1 MEAREHFIT
10 GVVVEICTPFTKDG
24 EIDWQYL
31 RDMVNWHVDCG
42 IRAFFVN
49 GYAGESHALTFDE
62 KLEVVRAVFEEVHD
76 RGAKIMSCSF
86 ENDVRANKRLI
97 DAYEEQGMSDCY
109 CITAPPFF
117 KFSQAALYD
126 WSAELI
132 DHAKRPVY
140 IYNCVE
146 QAQLFSPDT
155 LARLAE
161 EHPNLRGFKDASTNV
176 VNFQQCVLRIDPE
189 RFDFLG
195 GCDGFDGI
203 MMLLGAVGCV
213 SFMAVPFPREMID
226 IVEKGLAG
234 DWKGCIDA
242 QQKVLR
248 IRNVVK
254 KTPFNAGWNWAMQ
267 YGFGRPTVSRMGE
280 KQDWVPYEV
289 KREMDELMVEFGY
302 ESLGDKIFRDEL
314 DVAMEAAR
322 ARGMADFR

>member
-1 MEAREHFIT
+1 MSHFMSGVIT
-10 GVVVEICTPFTKDG
+10 EICTSFTKEG
-24 EIDWQYL
+24 EIDFEYLHDMIEWQVECG
-31 RDMVNWHVDCG
+31 VNG
-42 IRAFFVN
+42 FFVN
-49 GYAGESHALTFDE
+49 GYAGESHALTFEE
-62 KLEVVRAVFEEVHD
+62 KLAVVEAVHKTAAGRV
-76 RGAKIMSCSF
+76 KIMSCAF

-97 DAYEEQGMSDCY
+97 DAYEEQGLSDCY

-146 QAQLFSPDT
+146 QAVLFAPDT
-155 LARLAE
+155 LAKLAA

-189 RFDFLG
+189 NFDFLG

-203 MMLLGAVGCV
+203 MVLLGAVGCV
-213 SFMAVPFPREMID
+213 SFMAVPYPREMVDIID
-226 IVEKGLAG
+226 KGLAG
-234 DWKGCIDA
+234 DWKGCIEA

-289 KREMDELMVEFGY
+289 KLELDELMREMGY
-302 ESLGDKIFRDEL
+302 EGLKIERTEL
-314 DVAMEAAR
+314 DDV
-322 ARGMADFR
+322 MAGVTDFR

>member
-1 MEAREHFIT
+1 MSHFMSGVIT
-10 GVVVEICTPFTKDG
+10 EICTPFTKEG
-24 EIDWQYL
+24 EIDFEYLHDMIEWQVECG
-31 RDMVNWHVDCG
+31 VNG
-42 IRAFFVN
+42 FFVN
-49 GYAGESHALTFDE
+49 GYAGESHALTFEE
-62 KLEVVRAVFEEVHD
+62 KLAVVEAVHKTAAGRV
-76 RGAKIMSCSF
+76 KIMSCAF

-97 DAYEEQGMSDCY
+97 DAYEEQGLSDCS

-146 QAQLFSPDT
+146 QAVLFAPDT
-155 LARLAE
+155 LAKLAA

-189 RFDFLG
+189 NFDFLG

-203 MMLLGAVGCV
+203 MVLLGAVGCV
-213 SFMAVPFPREMID
+213 SFMAVPYPREMVDIID
-226 IVEKGLAG
+226 KGLAG
-234 DWKGCIDA
+234 DWKGCIEA

-289 KREMDELMVEFGY
+289 KLELDELMREMGY
-302 ESLGDKIFRDEL
+302 EGLKIERTEL
-314 DVAMEAAR
+314 DDV
-322 ARGMADFR
+322 MAGVTDFR

>member
-1 MEAREHFIT
+1 MSHFMSGVIT
-10 GVVVEICTPFTKDG
+10 EICTPFTKEG
-24 EIDWQYL
+24 EIDFEYLHDMIEWQVECG
-31 RDMVNWHVDCG
+31 VNG
-42 IRAFFVN
+42 FFVN
-49 GYAGESHALTFDE
+49 GYAGESHALTFEE
-62 KLEVVRAVFEEVHD
+62 KFAVVEAVHKTAAGRV
-76 RGAKIMSCSF
+76 KIMSCAF

-97 DAYEEQGMSDCY
+97 DAYEEQGLSDCY

-146 QAQLFSPDT
+146 QAVLFAPDT
-155 LARLAE
+155 LAKLAA

-189 RFDFLG
+189 NFDFLG

-203 MMLLGAVGCV
+203 MVLLGAVGCV
-213 SFMAVPFPREMID
+213 SFMAVPYPREMVDIID
-226 IVEKGLAG
+226 KGLAG
-234 DWKGCIDA
+234 DWKGCIEA

-289 KREMDELMVEFGY
+289 KLELDELMREMGY
-302 ESLGDKIFRDEL
+302 EGLKIERTEL
-314 DVAMEAAR
+314 DDV
-322 ARGMADFR
+322 MAGVTDFR

>member
-1 MEAREHFIT
+1 MSHFMSGVIT
-10 GVVVEICTPFTKDG
+10 EICTPFTKEG
-24 EIDWQYL
+24 EIDFEYLHDMIEWQVECG
-31 RDMVNWHVDCG
+31 VNG
-42 IRAFFVN
+42 FFVN
-49 GYAGESHALTFDE
+49 GYAGESHALTFEE
-62 KLEVVRAVFEEVHD
+62 KLAVVEAVHKTAAGRV
-76 RGAKIMSCSF
+76 KIMSCAF

-97 DAYEEQGMSDCY
+97 DAYEEQGLSDCY

-146 QAQLFSPDT
+146 QAVLFAPDT
-155 LARLAE
+155 LAKLAA

-189 RFDFLG
+189 NFDFLG

-203 MMLLGAVGCV
+203 MVLLGAVGCV
-213 SFMAVPFPREMID
+213 SFMAVPYPREMVDIID
-226 IVEKGLAG
+226 KGLAG
-234 DWKGCIDA
+234 DWKGCIEA

-248 IRNVVK
+248 IRNVVN

-289 KREMDELMVEFGY
+289 KLELDELMREMGY
-302 ESLGDKIFRDEL
+302 EGLKIERTEL
-314 DVAMEAAR
+314 DDV
-322 ARGMADFR
+322 MAGVTDFR

>member
-1 MEAREHFIT
+1 MSHFMSGVIT
-10 GVVVEICTPFTKDG
+10 EICTPFTKEG
-24 EIDWQYL
+24 EIDFEYLHDMIEWQVECG
-31 RDMVNWHVDCG
+31 VNG
-42 IRAFFVN
+42 FFVN
-49 GYAGESHALTFDE
+49 GYAGESHALTFEE
-62 KLEVVRAVFEEVHD
+62 KLAVVEAVHKTAAGRV
-76 RGAKIMSCSF
+76 KIMSCAF

-97 DAYEEQGMSDCY
+97 DAYEEQGLSDCY

-146 QAQLFSPDT
+146 QAVLFAPDT
-155 LARLAE
+155 LAKLAA

-189 RFDFLG
+189 NFDFLG

-203 MMLLGAVGCV
+203 MVLLGAVGCV
-213 SFMAVPFPREMID
+213 SFMAVPYPREMVEIID
-226 IVEKGLAG
+226 KGLAG
-234 DWKGCIDA
+234 DWKGCIEA

-289 KREMDELMVEFGY
+289 KLELDELMREMGY
-302 ESLGDKIFRDEL
+302 EGLKIERTEL
-314 DVAMEAAR
+314 DDV
-322 ARGMADFR
+322 MAGVTDFR

>member
-1 MEAREHFIT
+1 MSHFMSGVIT
-10 GVVVEICTPFTKDG
+10 EICTPFTREG
-24 EIDWQYL
+24 EIDFEYLHDMIEWQVECG
-31 RDMVNWHVDCG
+31 VNG
-42 IRAFFVN
+42 FFVN

-62 KLEVVRAVFEEVHD
+62 KLAVVEAVHKAAAGRV
-76 RGAKIMSCSF
+76 KIMSCAF

-97 DAYEEQGMSDCY
+97 DAYEEQGLSDCY

-146 QAQLFSPDT
+146 QAVLFAPDT
-155 LARLAE
+155 LAKLAS

-189 RFDFLG
+189 NFDFLG

-203 MMLLGAVGCV
+203 MVLLGAVGCV
-213 SFMAVPFPREMID
+213 SFMAVPYPREMVD
-226 IVEKGLAG
+226 IINKGLAG
-234 DWKGCIDA
+234 DWKGCIEA

-289 KREMDELMVEFGY
+289 KLELDELMREMGY
-302 ESLGDKIFRDEL
+302 EGLKIERTEL
-314 DVAMEAAR
+314 DDV
-322 ARGMADFR
+322 MAGVTDFR

>member
-1 MEAREHFIT
+1 MSHFMSGVIT
-10 GVVVEICTPFTKDG
+10 EICTPFTKEG
-24 EIDWQYL
+24 EIDFEYLHDMIEWQVECG
-31 RDMVNWHVDCG
+31 VNG
-42 IRAFFVN
+42 FFVN
-49 GYAGESHALTFDE
+49 GYAGESHALTFE
-62 KLEVVRAVFEEVHD
+62 ENLAVVDAVHKTAAGRV
-76 RGAKIMSCSF
+76 KIMSCAF

-97 DAYEEQGMSDCY
+97 DAYEEQGLSDCY

-146 QAQLFSPDT
+146 QAVLFAPDT
-155 LARLAE
+155 LAKLAA

-189 RFDFLG
+189 NFDFLG

-203 MMLLGAVGCV
+203 MVLLGAVGCV
-213 SFMAVPFPREMID
+213 SFMAVPYPREMVDIID
-226 IVEKGLAG
+226 KGLAG
-234 DWKGCIDA
+234 DWKGCIEA

-289 KREMDELMVEFGY
+289 KLELDELMREMGY
-302 ESLGDKIFRDEL
+302 EGLKIERTEL
-314 DVAMEAAR
+314 DDV
-322 ARGMADFR
+322 MAGVTDFR

>member
-1 MEAREHFIT
+1 MSHFIS
-10 GVVVEICTPFTKDG
+10 GVVAEICTPFTEDG
-24 EIDWQYL
+24 EIDYAYL
-31 RDMVNWHVDCG
+31 RDMVNWHVSCG
-42 IRAFFVN
+42 ITAFFVN
-49 GYAGESHALTFDE
+49 GYAGECHELTFDE
-62 KLEVVRAVFEEVHD
+62 KLDVLRAVYEEVH
-76 RGAKIMSCSF
+76 GKAKIMACSF
-86 ENDVRANKRLI
+86 ENDQRANKRLI
-97 DAYEEQGMSDCY
+97 DAYEQTGMADCY

-146 QAQLFSPDT
+146 QSVLFAPDT
-155 LARLAE
+155 LAKLAQ

-189 RFDFLG
+189 NFDFLG

-213 SFMAVPFPREMID
+213 SFMAVPYPREMIE

-234 DWKGCIDA
+234 DWRGCIEA

-254 KTPFNAGWNWAMQ
+254 KTPFNAGWNWAMK
-267 YGFGRPTVSRMGE
+267 YGFGRETRSRMGA

-289 KREMDELMVEFGY
+289 KLELDALMRELGY
-302 ESLGDKIFRDEL
+302 EGIDIERTPLDDEMSG
-314 DVAMEAAR
+314 VT
-322 ARGMADFR
+322 DFR

>member
-1 MEAREHFIT
+1 MSHFMSGVIT
-10 GVVVEICTPFTKDG
+10 EICTPFTREG
-24 EIDWQYL
+24 EIDFEYLHDMIEWQVECG
-31 RDMVNWHVDCG
+31 VNG
-42 IRAFFVN
+42 FFVN

-62 KLEVVRAVFEEVHD
+62 KLAVVETVHKAAAG
-76 RGAKIMSCSF
+76 RVKIMSCAF

-97 DAYEEQGMSDCY
+97 DAYEEQGLSDCY

-146 QAQLFSPDT
+146 QAVLFAPDT
-155 LARLAE
+155 LAKLAA

-189 RFDFLG
+189 NFDFLG

-203 MMLLGAVGCV
+203 MVLLGAVGCV
-213 SFMAVPFPREMID
+213 SFMAVPYPREMVD
-226 IVEKGLAG
+226 IINKGLAG
-234 DWKGCIDA
+234 DWKGCIEA

-289 KREMDELMVEFGY
+289 KLELDELMREMGY
-302 ESLGDKIFRDEL
+302 EGLKIERTEL
-314 DVAMEAAR
+314 DDV
-322 ARGMADFR
+322 MAGVTDFR

>member
-1 MEAREHFIT
+1 MSHFMSGVIT
-10 GVVVEICTPFTKDG
+10 EICTPFTREG
-24 EIDWQYL
+24 EIDFEYLHDMIEWQVECG
-31 RDMVNWHVDCG
+31 VNG
-42 IRAFFVN
+42 FFVN

-62 KLEVVRAVFEEVHD
+62 KLAVVEAVHKAAAGRV
-76 RGAKIMSCSF
+76 KIMSCAF

-97 DAYEEQGMSDCY
+97 DAYEEQGLSDCY

-146 QAQLFSPDT
+146 QAVLFAPDT
-155 LARLAE
+155 LAKLAA

-189 RFDFLG
+189 NFDFLG

-203 MMLLGAVGCV
+203 MVLLGAVGCV
-213 SFMAVPFPREMID
+213 SFMAVPYPREMVD
-226 IVEKGLAG
+226 IINKGLAG
-234 DWKGCIDA
+234 DWKGCIEA

-254 KTPFNAGWNWAMQ
+254 KAPFNAGWNWAMQ

-289 KREMDELMVEFGY
+289 KLELDELMREMGY
-302 ESLGDKIFRDEL
+302 EGLKIERTEL
-314 DVAMEAAR
+314 DDV
-322 ARGMADFR
+322 MAGVTDFR

>member
-1 MEAREHFIT
+1 MSHFMSGVIT
-10 GVVVEICTPFTKDG
+10 EICTPFTKEG
-24 EIDWQYL
+24 EIDFEYLHDMIEWQVECG
-31 RDMVNWHVDCG
+31 VNG
-42 IRAFFVN
+42 FFVN
-49 GYAGESHALTFDE
+49 GYAGESHALTFEE
-62 KLEVVRAVFEEVHD
+62 KLAVVEAVHKAAAGRV
-76 RGAKIMSCSF
+76 KIMSCAF

-97 DAYEEQGMSDCY
+97 DAYEEQGLSDCY

-146 QAQLFSPDT
+146 QAVLFAPDT
-155 LARLAE
+155 LAKLAA

-189 RFDFLG
+189 NFDFLG

-203 MMLLGAVGCV
+203 MVLLGAVGCV
-213 SFMAVPFPREMID
+213 SFMAVPYPREMVDIID
-226 IVEKGLAG
+226 KGLAG
-234 DWKGCIDA
+234 DWKGCIEA

-289 KREMDELMVEFGY
+289 KLELDELMREMGY
-302 ESLGDKIFRDEL
+302 EGLKIERTEL
-314 DVAMEAAR
+314 DDV
-322 ARGMADFR
+322 MAGVTDFR

>member
-1 MEAREHFIT
+1 MSHFMSGVIT
-10 GVVVEICTPFTKDG
+10 EICTPFTKEG
-24 EIDWQYL
+24 EIDFEYLHDMIEWQIECG
-31 RDMVNWHVDCG
+31 VNG
-42 IRAFFVN
+42 FFVN

-62 KLEVVRAVFEEVHD
+62 KLAVVEAVHKAAAGRV
-76 RGAKIMSCSF
+76 KIMSCAF

-97 DAYEEQGMSDCY
+97 DAYEEQGLSDCY

-146 QAQLFSPDT
+146 QAVLFAPDT
-155 LARLAE
+155 LAKLAA

-189 RFDFLG
+189 NFDFLG

-203 MMLLGAVGCV
+203 MVLLGAVGCV
-213 SFMAVPFPREMID
+213 SFMAVPYPREMVDIID
-226 IVEKGLAG
+226 KGLAG
-234 DWKGCIDA
+234 DWKGCIEA

-289 KREMDELMVEFGY
+289 KLELDELMREMGY
-302 ESLGDKIFRDEL
+302 EGLKIERTEL
-314 DVAMEAAR
+314 DDV
-322 ARGMADFR
+322 MAGVTDFR

>member
-1 MEAREHFIT
+1 MSHFMSGVIT
-10 GVVVEICTPFTKDG
+10 EICTPFTREG
-24 EIDWQYL
+24 EIDFEYLHDMIEWQVECG
-31 RDMVNWHVDCG
+31 VNG
-42 IRAFFVN
+42 FFVN

-62 KLEVVRAVFEEVHD
+62 KLAVVEAVHKAAAGRV
-76 RGAKIMSCSF
+76 KIMSCAF

-97 DAYEEQGMSDCY
+97 DAYEEQGLSDCY

-146 QAQLFSPDT
+146 QAVLFAPDT
-155 LARLAE
+155 LAKLAA

-189 RFDFLG
+189 NFDFLG

-203 MMLLGAVGCV
+203 MVLLGAVGCV
-213 SFMAVPFPREMID
+213 SFMAVPYPREMVD
-226 IVEKGLAG
+226 IINKGLAG
-234 DWKGCIDA
+234 DWKGCIEA

-289 KREMDELMVEFGY
+289 KLELDELMREMGY
-302 ESLGDKIFRDEL
+302 EGLKVERTEL
-314 DVAMEAAR
+314 DDV
-322 ARGMADFR
+322 MAGVTDFR